1 MWVGFLYTL
10 VARVLSGFR
19 MTSTSRKASWASDS
33 LSTVNWIV
41 ASMVLMWRWKSSMCR
56 ALRAQQVSSTY
67 RFQNLGGWGYVER
80 ALDSTSLMTK
90 SAATT
95 ETGDPIA
102 VPWICW

>member
-1 MWVGFLYTL
+1 MDGLSVYIGGEGP
-10 VARVLSGFR
+10 VRVPDDEY
-19 MTSTSRKASWASDS
+19 KASWAFDS

-41 ASMVLMWRWKSSMCR
+41 ASMVLMWRWKSSMWR

-80 ALDSTSLMTK
+80 ALDSTSSKTK

-102 VPWICW
+102 VPWIC